1 MPNLTKLDETI
12 DQLEKQANEFSQHS
26 KVLSKVSELTVK
38 IEKSITQITEGNHN
52 FEGIKNEL
60 HNSLKSL
67 NTEVASLK
75 KQNETQIEELISS
88 NKKMIRD
95 LDENILSKLNRFN
108 SDIQITIR
116 EEGTQIQRSNELLF
130 KESILNLEKSFTEKM
145 IKQQKTQLIV
155 VIITA
160 LTIIGSII
168 LSKLF

>member
-12 DQLEKQANEFSQHS
+12 DQLEKQANGFSQHS

-38 IEKSITQITEGNHN
+38 IEKSITQITEGNQN
-52 FEGIKNEL
+52 FEGIKKDL
-60 HNSLKSL
+60 QNSLKSL
-67 NTEVASLK
+67 NSEVVSLK
-75 KQNETQIEELISS
+75 KQNETQIQELIST
-88 NKKMIRD
+88 NKRMIRE
-95 LDENILSKLNRFN
+95 LDENISSRLSRFS
-108 SDIQITIR
+108 SDIQISIR
-116 EEGTQIQRSNELLF
+116 EEGTQIQRSIELLF